1 MRTSGKLII
10 SSIVLAAGV
19 YFVRKYISR
28 RPQITDVQITSSDLD
43 FQQLSPQEVASE
55 HLLDLNSATA
65 DQLKGLGI
73 SPEIVERVIEGRP
86 YRSKLELVSRMVI
99 PEAIYAEIREKIA
112 VSEGR
117 NPVKVA

>member
-10 SSIVLAAGV
+10 SSIGLAAGV
-19 YFVRKYISR
+19 YFVRKYISH

>member
-1 MRTSGKLII
+1 M
-10 SSIVLAAGV
+10 
-19 YFVRKYISR
+19 
-28 RPQITDVQITSSDLD
+28 QITSSDLD

>member
-10 SSIVLAAGV
+10 SSIGLAAGV

>member
-1 MRTSGKLII
+1 M
-10 SSIVLAAGV
+10 
-19 YFVRKYISR
+19 
-28 RPQITDVQITSSDLD
+28 
-43 FQQLSPQEVASE
+43 
-55 HLLDLNSATA
+55 
-65 DQLKGLGI
+65 
-73 SPEIVERVIEGRP
+73 ERVIEGRP